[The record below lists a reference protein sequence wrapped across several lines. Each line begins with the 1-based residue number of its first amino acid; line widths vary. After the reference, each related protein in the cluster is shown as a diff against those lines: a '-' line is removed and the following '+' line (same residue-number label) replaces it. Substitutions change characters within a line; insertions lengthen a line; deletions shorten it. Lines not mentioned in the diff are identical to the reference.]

1 MLTKALRFSALML
14 AAVLTAACSGLQKNP
29 SLLEAEAFYN
39 ATRQNENVLRYAP
52 DELQRAEQALQQAAV
67 AETNGDMTS
76 LAYVAQART
85 RTALAIAD
93 RKVAKIKL
101 AELSKTKEAA
111 RLQARD
117 MEVNLLRSEL
127 EALQAVDTDRG
138 MVITLGDVLFSTG
151 KADLQP
157 GAMSTIE
164 RLALFMAEY
173 PAKTVLIEGYT
184 DDVGSENFNLGLS
197 ERRAASVRDALLAAG
212 VSPLRIST
220 IGYGEARPI
229 ASNSTP
235 EGRQLN
241 RRVEIVIQD

>member
-117 MEVNLLRSEL
+117 MEVNMLRSEL

-197 ERRAASVRDALLAAG
+197 DRRAASVRNALLAAG

-235 EGRQLN
+235 EGRQMN

>member
-1 MLTKALRFSALML
+1 
-14 AAVLTAACSGLQKNP
+14 
-29 SLLEAEAFYN
+29 
-39 ATRQNENVLRYAP
+39 
-52 DELQRAEQALQQAAV
+52 
-67 AETNGDMTS
+67 
-76 LAYVAQART
+76 
-85 RTALAIAD
+85 
-93 RKVAKIKL
+93 
-101 AELSKTKEAA
+101 
-111 RLQARD
+111 
-117 MEVNLLRSEL
+117 
-127 EALQAVDTDRG
+127 

-197 ERRAASVRDALLAAG
+197 DRRAASVRNALLAAG

-235 EGRQLN
+235 EGRQMN

>member
-117 MEVNLLRSEL
+117 MEVNMLRSEL

-184 DDVGSENFNLGLS
+184 DDVGSEIFNLGLS

-235 EGRQLN
+235 EGRQMN